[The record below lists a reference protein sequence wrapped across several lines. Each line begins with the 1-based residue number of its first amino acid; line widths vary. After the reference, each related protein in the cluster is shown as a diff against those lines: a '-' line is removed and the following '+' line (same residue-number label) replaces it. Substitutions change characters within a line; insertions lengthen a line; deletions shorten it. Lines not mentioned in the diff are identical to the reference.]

1 MSRIRLFV
9 TAMMAMAFVTG
20 CASSAQKA
28 RKEQRDKL
36 VQSSKLYCEFI
47 NGEQNADID
56 VALNLQVAQKC
67 DYQHPLSMTS
77 YKTPSEISG
86 IMYCCVASAGAVS
99 SEKSGE
105 KSGEKSSGA
114 SAKTDTGSAAAGVGK
129 TTDKKSGSAPGGKDS
144 KSNEPELE

>member
-1 MSRIRLFV
+1 
-9 TAMMAMAFVTG
+9 
-20 CASSAQKA
+20 
-28 RKEQRDKL
+28 

-99 SEKSGE
+99 SEKSSD
-105 KSGEKSSGA
+105 KPGA
-114 SAKTDTGSAAAGVGK
+114 SAAAKTDSGSAAASGK
-129 TTDKKSGSAPGGKDS
+129 ATDKKSGPATGGKDA